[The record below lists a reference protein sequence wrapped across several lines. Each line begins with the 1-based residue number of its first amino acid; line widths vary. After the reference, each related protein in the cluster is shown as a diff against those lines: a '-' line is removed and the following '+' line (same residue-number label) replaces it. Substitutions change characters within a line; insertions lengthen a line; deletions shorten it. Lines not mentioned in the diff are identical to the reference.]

1 MKSNTQHQK
10 KQSTHVCIWTH
21 GSNKLQFLFQKHVPA
36 VVAATAFWMESC
48 WRSLGETCALGVL
61 KLSFCLCLV
70 FFGTNFTNL
79 KDRKNFGQEST
90 TLCHIIII
98 FSTFAVFPQG
108 TQLQTHNCTSP
119 KMAQH
124 RLFVGGL
131 PWLTDERQFLNQCLQ
146 YVRLPPL
153 QLKVHRKPEQQFSF
167 AFITLQ
173 SAEDMALLQQ
183 ALHLKKMQGCYVT
196 CCVAQ
201 DKGWR
206 PPWQPAPKVVPPPKR
221 LKTEGADQT

>member
-1 MKSNTQHQK
+1 
-10 KQSTHVCIWTH
+10 
-21 GSNKLQFLFQKHVPA
+21 
-36 VVAATAFWMESC
+36 
-48 WRSLGETCALGVL
+48 
-61 KLSFCLCLV
+61 
-70 FFGTNFTNL
+70 
-79 KDRKNFGQEST
+79 
-90 TLCHIIII
+90 
-98 FSTFAVFPQG
+98 
-108 TQLQTHNCTSP
+108 
-119 KMAQH
+119 MAQH

-183 ALHLKKMQGCYVT
+183 ALHLKKVQGCYVT

-206 PPWQPAPKVVPPPKR
+206 PPWQPVPKVVPPPKR
-221 LKTEGADQT
+221 LKTESADQTEPAAPLQAASAQAPTESAAQTEPAAPLQAASAKEPPEAPPVPSPTECPSSPTECADEVPTMIPTEVASEEEPIREVPQTAVPRLKDGRRTRRHLPGSWVKRSSDSWH